1 MLLVTKAERDAIK
14 AKLPKTGFACTK
26 RKVYMEESLQSVFEL
41 QKLRQVRDNAKGER
55 NKQRRH

>member
-1 MLLVTKAERDAIK
+1 MILVTKAERDAIK

-41 QKLRQVRDNAKGER
+41 QKLRRGRDNAKGER
-55 NKQRRH
+55 KKQRRH